1 MYAGTAGQKRV
12 GTGSKNKKEQQE
24 KEQNLYLES
33 VPESTDE

>member
-1 MYAGTAGQKRV
+1 MYAGTAGQKRA
-12 GTGSKNKKEQQE
+12 GTGSKDKNGQQ